1 MKYNQEILRMIKKY
15 NAVEYFDQVGK
26 CYRFENG
33 NMCILDAYND
43 KKSEIVA
50 IYGRLKSR
58 FGIKFNFLTWKKDFN
73 LSDLE
78 KYLEKIATN
87 TDDIKT
93 DINFRSAK

>member
-1 MKYNQEILRMIKKY
+1 MKYNQEIAKIIKKY
-15 NAVEYFDQVGK
+15 NAVEYTDQAGK
-26 CYRFENG
+26 CYRFKNG
-33 NMCILDAYND
+33 NMCILDADND
-43 KKSEIVA
+43 KKSEFVV

-58 FGIKFNFLTWKKDFN
+58 FGIKFNFLTWKKTFS

-78 KYLEKIATN
+78 KYLGKIATN

>member
-1 MKYNQEILRMIKKY
+1 MKYNQEIARMIKKY

-26 CYRFENG
+26 CYQFGNG
-33 NMCILDAYND
+33 NMCILDADND
-43 KKSEIVA
+43 KKSEIVT

-58 FGIKFNFLTWKKDFN
+58 FGTKFNFLTWKESFN
-73 LSDLE
+73 FSDLE

-93 DINFRSAK
+93 DINFKNAK